1 MALSIPGPVV
11 TWGPDRS
18 VRCPLRG
25 SDRSTVVVKIGPT
38 VGVIYVCETAFVE
51 LVRQLLW
58 TIVSVCDRVHL
69 SPPIPGRMPNAVV
82 CAFKPAK
89 GARRCLVRCATA
101 KHQNASHKNDCAAVG
116 HGTH

>member
-25 SDRSTVVVKIGPT
+25 SNRSTVVVKIGPT

-69 SPPIPGRMPNAVV
+69 SPPISGRVPNTIVR
-82 CAFKPAK
+82 AFKSAK
-89 GARRCLVRCATA
+89 GARRCRADCATA
-101 KHQNASHKNDCAAVG
+101 ERQNASYKDSAAASP
-116 HGTH
+116 